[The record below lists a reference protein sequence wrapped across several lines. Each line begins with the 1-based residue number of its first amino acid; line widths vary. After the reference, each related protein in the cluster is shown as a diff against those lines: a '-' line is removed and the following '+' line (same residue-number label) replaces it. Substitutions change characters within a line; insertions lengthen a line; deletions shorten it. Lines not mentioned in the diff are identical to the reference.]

1 MKKRIVL
8 TLCRPD
14 VIELVSRLPRGYR
27 SLVFESALLAYMKSD
42 TGSDILAS
50 VEARQDLR
58 KKGKA
63 AKRLTR
69 STRGEQGV
77 LERLKG
83 DFD

>member
-1 MKKRIVL
+1 MRKRIVL

-14 VIELVSRLPRGYR
+14 VIELVERLPRGYR
-27 SLVFESALLAYMKSD
+27 SLVFEAALLAYMRSD

-50 VEARQDLR
+50 VEARKDLKKGRSKKKLSTNHQKQDL
-58 KKGKA
+58 
-63 AKRLTR
+63 
-69 STRGEQGV
+69 